1 MKLIRA
7 SAAAAILGVH
17 RVTIA
22 AWVRNGKLTPT
33 LRAGDE
39 ALFDEAYIHAVADK
53 RNPPTQKAA

>member
-17 RVTIA
+17 RVTVA
-22 AWVRNGKLTPT
+22 VWVRKGILTPT

-39 ALFDEAYIHAVADK
+39 ALFDETYIRTVAEK